1 MSGMSLCKTELLFY
15 PVAVSFLLR
24 QLSLPSLLILA
35 ILLSETKIF
44 TDDSLTNEISKR
56 CFHLIR
62 YSFLN

>member
-24 QLSLPSLLILA
+24 QLCLPFLLILV

-44 TDDSLTNEISKR
+44 TDDSLTNEIS
-56 CFHLIR
+56 
-62 YSFLN
+62 